1 MRKPIGPLAYLCLL
15 AAGCVQASSPIEHVA
30 GIAPMAADVSAS
42 VDAGQFDA
50 GTFTASDGTV
60 LPYRVLRPSRLQEGR
75 SYPLVV
81 QFHGSGGIGTD
92 NARQLDPLARSWALP
107 DLRERYQAYVLVPQ
121 FPIRSANYGPAS
133 PDQHSEAS
141 PALVAAIEL
150 VRAFA
155 SKHPVDPSRIY
166 ATGFSMGGSA
176 AWLAPTLDPALFAA
190 IAPISGIAPADSRAP
205 AFRTLPVLVFHG
217 NADDENPI
225 TADRRFFAAILKAGG
240 RHIRLREYEGLA
252 HSPPADIQP
261 GTAWRDWL
269 FRQKRP

>member
-92 NARQLDPLARSWALP
+92 NAR
-107 DLRERYQAYVLVPQ
+107 
-121 FPIRSANYGPAS
+121 
-133 PDQHSEAS
+133 
-141 PALVAAIEL
+141 PALRSL
-150 VRAFA
+150 A
-155 SKHPVDPSRIY
+155 S
-166 ATGFSMGGSA
+166 
-176 AWLAPTLDPALFAA
+176 
-190 IAPISGIAPADSRAP
+190 
-205 AFRTLPVLVFHG
+205 
-217 NADDENPI
+217 
-225 TADRRFFAAILKAGG
+225 AGRG
-240 RHIRLREYEGLA
+240 H
-252 HSPPADIQP
+252 
-261 GTAWRDWL
+261 
-269 FRQKRP
+269 